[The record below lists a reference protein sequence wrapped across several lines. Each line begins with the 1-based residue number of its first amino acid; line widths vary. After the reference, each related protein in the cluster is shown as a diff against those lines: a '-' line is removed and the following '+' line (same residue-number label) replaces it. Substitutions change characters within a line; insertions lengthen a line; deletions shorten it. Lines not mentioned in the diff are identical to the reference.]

1 MKRILC
7 TLVPALALGWAS
19 VALAQAPQVPVE
31 PRPAVQSASER
42 DDASQQHEASVAKA
56 GCVRETGSR
65 LRNHAR
71 LEQERCLTGRAFDR
85 DDIDRTGEMDL
96 ARAIRKLDPS
106 IR

>member
-1 MKRILC
+1 MKRIVC
-7 TLVPALALGWAS
+7 TLVPA
-19 VALAQAPQVPVE
+19 VALAWAAAAMAQPQVQPQAPI
-31 PRPAVQSASER
+31 QSASER
-42 DDASQQHEASVAKA
+42 DEASSKDLDATKA
-56 GCVRETGSR
+56 GGCVRETGTR

-71 LEQERCLTGRAFDR
+71 LEQERCLSGRAFDR

>member
-7 TLVPALALGWAS
+7 TLVPVLALSWAA
-19 VALAQAPQVPVE
+19 VATAQAPVE
-31 PRPAVQSASER
+31 TRPALESASAREQAAEQ
-42 DDASQQHEASVAKA
+42 DKANVAQA

-71 LEQERCLTGRAFDR
+71 MEHERCLSGRAFDR